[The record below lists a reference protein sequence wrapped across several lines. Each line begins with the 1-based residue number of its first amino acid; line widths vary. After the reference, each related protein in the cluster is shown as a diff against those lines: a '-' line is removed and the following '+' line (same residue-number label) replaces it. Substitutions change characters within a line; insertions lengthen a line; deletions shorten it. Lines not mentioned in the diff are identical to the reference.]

1 MFLLCEVNLPT
12 GLLHLAENDM
22 MMTARR
28 RSSRGSPT
36 KASTP
41 AIFEDP
47 DPLWPVHRHALVSSP
62 QSPGG
67 SYRDDAYWHP
77 LHEGYDAWCKAEQ
90 EAAREVAT
98 RTLQA
103 HVRRTKARIDFSRH
117 RNAALW
123 LQRVHRGQTSR
134 SSGLPLPSD
143 TQLARLEMRF
153 GDAAQPKERI
163 RFLNAVVPCLGCFI

>member
-1 MFLLCEVNLPT
+1 MFLLCEV
-12 GLLHLAENDM
+12 LANGI
-22 MMTARR
+22 TPSRR
-28 RSSRGSPT
+28 KRYDDDSQKTLVSWLSYQGIDAGDIRGPGSPL
-36 KASTP
+36 AR
-41 AIFEDP
+41 AQD
-47 DPLWPVHRHALVSSP
+47 ALVSSP